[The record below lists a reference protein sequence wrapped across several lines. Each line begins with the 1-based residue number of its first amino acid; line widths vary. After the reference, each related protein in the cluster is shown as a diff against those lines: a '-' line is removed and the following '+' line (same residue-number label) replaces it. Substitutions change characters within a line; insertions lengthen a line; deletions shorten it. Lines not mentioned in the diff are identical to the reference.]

1 MHNNQYNT
9 TMKRFFSIM
18 MAVAMMLG
26 FAACNS
32 SNANEGADSKN
43 DNSLNYDGRKVT
55 KQLKSLPYFNKVV
68 LDGALDVEF
77 SQASRGG
84 VAIKGRKSIVD
95 NVRVK
100 VKNQTLYLSLDEKD
114 WFRVDHSEKADIYV
128 SSPDLISVVM
138 RGAGDFEAKNL
149 LDTDTLNVE
158 LNGAGNIDF
167 DRIVCDEAYLIVKGA
182 GNLEV
187 DKLTANRTKI
197 AMLGVGNAD
206 VEFKNAGHVDC
217 LLSGVGNID
226 LEGTVKS
233 LSNNVRGTGNIDT
246 TELMV
251 RGSRK

>member
-1 MHNNQYNT
+1 
-9 TMKRFFSIM
+9 MKRIFSVM
-18 MAVAMMLG
+18 MALAFVFA
-26 FAACNS
+26 FAACNA
-32 SNANEGADSKN
+32 SNAKEGLDAKN
-43 DNSLNYDGRKVT
+43 GKSISYDGRKVT

-84 VAIKGRKSIVD
+84 VAIKGRKSIVE
-95 NVRVK
+95 NVKVK

-206 VEFKNAGHVDC
+206 VEFVNAGHVDC

-233 LSNNVRGTGNIDT
+233 LSKNVRGTGNIDT

>member
-9 TMKRFFSIM
+9 TMKRFFSII

-32 SNANEGADSKN
+32 SNAKVGVDSKN

-68 LDGALDVEF
+68 LEF

-95 NVRVK
+95 NVKVK

-206 VEFKNAGHVDC
+206 VEFVNAGHVDC

-233 LSNNVRGTGNIDT
+233 LSKNVRGTGNIDT

-251 RGSRK
+251 HGSRK

>member
-1 MHNNQYNT
+1 M
-9 TMKRFFSIM
+9 TMKRIFSIM
-18 MAVAMMLG
+18 MALAFVFA
-26 FAACNS
+26 FAACNA
-32 SNANEGADSKN
+32 SNAKEGLDAKN
-43 DNSLNYDGRKVT
+43 GKSISYDGRKVT
-55 KQLKSLPYFNKVV
+55 KKLKSLPYFNKIV

-84 VAIKGRKSIVD
+84 VAIKGRKSIVE
-95 NVRVK
+95 NVKVK

-233 LSNNVRGTGNIDT
+233 LSKNVRGTGNIDT

-251 RGSRK
+251 RSSRK

>member
-1 MHNNQYNT
+1 
-9 TMKRFFSIM
+9 MKRIFSIM
-18 MAVAMMLG
+18 MALAFVFA
-26 FAACNS
+26 FAACNA
-32 SNANEGADSKN
+32 SNAKEGLDAKN
-43 DNSLNYDGRKVT
+43 GKSISYDGRKVT
-55 KQLKSLPYFNKVV
+55 KKLKSLPYFNKVV

-95 NVRVK
+95 NVKVK

-167 DRIVCDEAYLIVKGA
+167 DRIVCDEAYLVVKGA

>member
-1 MHNNQYNT
+1 M
-9 TMKRFFSIM
+9 TMKRIFSIM
-18 MAVAMMLG
+18 MALAFVFA
-26 FAACNS
+26 FAACNA
-32 SNANEGADSKN
+32 SNAKEGLDAKN
-43 DNSLNYDGRKVT
+43 GKSISYDGRKVT
-55 KQLKSLPYFNKVV
+55 KQLKSLPYFNKIV

-84 VAIKGRKSIVD
+84 VAVKGRKSIVE
-95 NVRVK
+95 NVKVK

-206 VEFKNAGHVDC
+206 VEFVNAGHVDC

-233 LSNNVRGTGNIDT
+233 LSKNVRGTGNIDT

-251 RGSRK
+251 RGGRK

>member
-1 MHNNQYNT
+1 M
-9 TMKRFFSIM
+9 TMKRIFSIM
-18 MAVAMMLG
+18 ALAFVFA
-26 FAACNS
+26 FAACNA
-32 SNANEGADSKN
+32 SNAKEGLDAKN
-43 DNSLNYDGRKVT
+43 GKSISYDGRKVT
-55 KQLKSLPYFNKVV
+55 KKLKSLPYFNKIV

-84 VAIKGRKSIVD
+84 VAVKGRKSIVE
-95 NVRVK
+95 NVKVK

-182 GNLEV
+182 GNLEI

-206 VEFKNAGHVDC
+206 VEFVNAGHVDC

-233 LSNNVRGTGNIDT
+233 LSKNVRGTGNIDT

>member
-18 MAVAMMLG
+18 IAVAMMFA

-32 SNANEGADSKN
+32 SNVKEGADSKN
-43 DNSLNYDGRKVT
+43 DNPLTYDGRKVT

-95 NVRVK
+95 NVKVK

-233 LSNNVRGTGNIDT
+233 LSKNVRGTGNIDT

-251 RGSRK
+251 HGSRK

>member
-1 MHNNQYNT
+1 M
-9 TMKRFFSIM
+9 TMKRIFSIM
-18 MAVAMMLG
+18 MALAFVFA
-26 FAACNS
+26 FAACNA
-32 SNANEGADSKN
+32 SNAKEGLDAKN
-43 DNSLNYDGRKVT
+43 GKSISYDGRKVT
-55 KQLKSLPYFNKVV
+55 KQLKSLPYFNKIV

-84 VAIKGRKSIVD
+84 VAIKGRKSIVE
-95 NVRVK
+95 NVKVK

-233 LSNNVRGTGNIDT
+233 LSKNVRGTGNIDT

>member
-1 MHNNQYNT
+1 MASEDNKFYYLCIEYKYNNVEMIEIIKKYFPNLSDKQ
-9 TMKRFFSIM
+9 MEQFE
-18 MAVAMMLG
+18 ML
-26 FAACNS
+26 
-32 SNANEGADSKN
+32 D
-43 DNSLNYDGRKVT
+43 
-55 KQLKSLPYFNKVV
+55 
-68 LDGALDVEF
+68 ALY
-77 SQASRGG
+77 R
-84 VAIKGRKSIVD
+84 
-95 NVRVK
+95 
-100 VKNQTLYLSLDEKD
+100 D

-206 VEFKNAGHVDC
+206 VEFVNAGHVDC

-233 LSNNVRGTGNIDT
+233 LSKNVRGTGNIDT

-251 RGSRK
+251 HGSRK

>member
-1 MHNNQYNT
+1 
-9 TMKRFFSIM
+9 MKRIFSIM
-18 MAVAMMLG
+18 MALAFVFA
-26 FAACNS
+26 FAACNA
-32 SNANEGADSKN
+32 SNAKEGLDAKN
-43 DNSLNYDGRKVT
+43 GKSISYDGRKVT
-55 KQLKSLPYFNKVV
+55 KKLKSLPYFNKIV

-84 VAIKGRKSIVD
+84 VAIKGRKSIVE
-95 NVRVK
+95 NVKVK

-138 RGAGDFEAKNL
+138 RGAGDFETKNL

-206 VEFKNAGHVDC
+206 VEFVNAGHVDC

-233 LSNNVRGTGNIDT
+233 LSKNVRGTGNIDT

-251 RGSRK
+251 RSSRK

>member
-1 MHNNQYNT
+1 
-9 TMKRFFSIM
+9 MKRIFSIM
-18 MAVAMMLG
+18 MALAFVFA
-26 FAACNS
+26 FAACNA
-32 SNANEGADSKN
+32 SNAKEGLDAKN
-43 DNSLNYDGRKVT
+43 GKSISYDGRKVT
-55 KQLKSLPYFNKVV
+55 KKLKSLPYFNKVV

-84 VAIKGRKSIVD
+84 VAIKGRKSIVE
-95 NVRVK
+95 NVKVK

-114 WFRVDHSEKADIYV
+114 WFRVDRSVKADIYV

-233 LSNNVRGTGNIDT
+233 LSKNVRGTGNIDT

-251 RGSRK
+251 RGGRK

>member
-1 MHNNQYNT
+1 MT
-9 TMKRFFSIM
+9 RIFSIM
-18 MAVAMMLG
+18 MALAFVFA
-26 FAACNS
+26 FAACNA
-32 SNANEGADSKN
+32 SNAKEGLDAKN
-43 DNSLNYDGRKVT
+43 GKSISYDGRKVT
-55 KQLKSLPYFNKVV
+55 KQLKGLPYFNKIV

-84 VAIKGRKSIVD
+84 VAIKGRKSIVE
-95 NVRVK
+95 NVK
-100 VKNQTLYLSLDEKD
+100 VKVKGQTLYISLDEKD
-114 WFRVDHSEKADIYV
+114 WFRVDRSEKADIYV

-167 DRIVCDEAYLIVKGA
+167 DRILCDEAYLVVKGA

-233 LSNNVRGTGNIDT
+233 LSKNVRGTGNIDT

-251 RGSRK
+251 RGGRK

>member
-1 MHNNQYNT
+1 
-9 TMKRFFSIM
+9 MKRIFSIM
-18 MAVAMMLG
+18 MALAFVFA
-26 FAACNS
+26 FAACNA
-32 SNANEGADSKN
+32 SNAKEGLDAKN
-43 DNSLNYDGRKVT
+43 GKLISYDGRKVT
-55 KQLKSLPYFNKVV
+55 KQLKGLPYFNKIV

-84 VAIKGRKSIVD
+84 VAIKGRKSIVE
-95 NVRVK
+95 NVK
-100 VKNQTLYLSLDEKD
+100 VKVKGQTLYLSLDEKD
-114 WFRVDHSEKADIYV
+114 WFRVDRSEKADIYV

-167 DRIVCDEAYLIVKGA
+167 DRIVCDEAYLVVKGA

-233 LSNNVRGTGNIDT
+233 LSKNVRGTGNIDT

-251 RGSRK
+251 RGGRK

>member
-1 MHNNQYNT
+1 
-9 TMKRFFSIM
+9 MKRIFSVM
-18 MAVAMMLG
+18 MALAFVFA
-26 FAACNS
+26 FAACNA
-32 SNANEGADSKN
+32 SNAKEGLDAKN
-43 DNSLNYDGRKVT
+43 GKSISYDGRKVT

-84 VAIKGRKSIVD
+84 VAIKGRKSIVE
-95 NVRVK
+95 NVKVK

-167 DRIVCDEAYLIVKGA
+167 DRIVCDEAYLVVKGA

-233 LSNNVRGTGNIDT
+233 LSKNVRGTGNIDT

>member
-1 MHNNQYNT
+1 
-9 TMKRFFSIM
+9 MKRIFSIM
-18 MAVAMMLG
+18 MALAFVFA
-26 FAACNS
+26 FAACNA
-32 SNANEGADSKN
+32 SNAKEGLDAKN
-43 DNSLNYDGRKVT
+43 GKSISYDGRKVT
-55 KQLKSLPYFNKVV
+55 KKLKSLPYFNKIV

-84 VAIKGRKSIVD
+84 VAIKGRKSIVE
-95 NVRVK
+95 NVKVK

-114 WFRVDHSEKADIYV
+114 WFRVDRSEKADIYV

-167 DRIVCDEAYLIVKGA
+167 DRIVCDEAYLVVKGA

-233 LSNNVRGTGNIDT
+233 LSKNVRGTGNIDT

-251 RGSRK
+251 RSSRK

>member
-1 MHNNQYNT
+1 MT
-9 TMKRFFSIM
+9 RIFSIM
-18 MAVAMMLG
+18 MALAFVFA
-26 FAACNS
+26 FAACNA
-32 SNANEGADSKN
+32 SNAKEGLDAKN
-43 DNSLNYDGRKVT
+43 GKSISYDGRKVT
-55 KQLKSLPYFNKVV
+55 KQLKGLPYFNKIV

-84 VAIKGRKSIVD
+84 VAIKGRKSIVE
-95 NVRVK
+95 NVK
-100 VKNQTLYLSLDEKD
+100 VKVKGQTLYISLGEKD
-114 WFRVDHSEKADIYV
+114 WFRVDRSEKSDIYV

-167 DRIVCDEAYLIVKGA
+167 DRIVCDEAYLVVKGA

-233 LSNNVRGTGNIDT
+233 LSKNVRGTGNIDT

-251 RGSRK
+251 RGGRK

>member
-1 MHNNQYNT
+1 M
-9 TMKRFFSIM
+9 TMKRIFSIM
-18 MAVAMMLG
+18 MALAFVFA
-26 FAACNS
+26 FAACNA
-32 SNANEGADSKN
+32 SNAKEGLDAKN
-43 DNSLNYDGRKVT
+43 GKSISYDGRKVT
-55 KQLKSLPYFNKVV
+55 KQLKSLPYFNKIV

-84 VAIKGRKSIVD
+84 VAIKGRKSIVE
-95 NVRVK
+95 NVKVK

-206 VEFKNAGHVDC
+206 VEFVNAGHVDC

-233 LSNNVRGTGNIDT
+233 LSKNVRGTGNIDT

-251 RGSRK
+251 RGGRK

>member
-1 MHNNQYNT
+1 
-9 TMKRFFSIM
+9 MKRIFSIM
-18 MAVAMMLG
+18 MALAFVFA
-26 FAACNS
+26 FAACNA
-32 SNANEGADSKN
+32 SNAKEGLDAKN
-43 DNSLNYDGRKVT
+43 GKSISYDGRKVT
-55 KQLKSLPYFNKVV
+55 KKLKSLPYFNKVV

-95 NVRVK
+95 NVKVK

-206 VEFKNAGHVDC
+206 VKFKNAGHVDC

-233 LSNNVRGTGNIDT
+233 LSKNVRGTGNIDT

-251 RGSRK
+251 HGSRK

>member
-1 MHNNQYNT
+1 
-9 TMKRFFSIM
+9 MKRIFSIM
-18 MAVAMMLG
+18 MALAFVFA
-26 FAACNS
+26 FAACNA
-32 SNANEGADSKN
+32 SNAKEGLDAKN
-43 DNSLNYDGRKVT
+43 GKSISYDGRKVT
-55 KQLKSLPYFNKVV
+55 KKLKSLPYFNKIV

-84 VAIKGRKSIVD
+84 VAIKGRKSIVE
-95 NVRVK
+95 NVKVK

-233 LSNNVRGTGNIDT
+233 LSKNVRGTGNIDT

-251 RGSRK
+251 RSSRK

>member
-18 MAVAMMLG
+18 MAVALMFA

-32 SNANEGADSKN
+32 SNAKEGADSKN
-43 DNSLNYDGRKVT
+43 DNSLTYDGRKVT

-84 VAIKGRKSIVD
+84 VAIKG
-95 NVRVK
+95 
-100 VKNQTLYLSLDEKD
+100 
-114 WFRVDHSEKADIYV
+114 DHSEKADIYV

>member
-1 MHNNQYNT
+1 
-9 TMKRFFSIM
+9 MKRIFSIM
-18 MAVAMMLG
+18 MALAFVFA
-26 FAACNS
+26 FAACNA
-32 SNANEGADSKN
+32 SNAKEGLDAKN
-43 DNSLNYDGRKVT
+43 GKSISYDGRKVT
-55 KQLKSLPYFNKVV
+55 KQLKGLPYFNKIV

-84 VAIKGRKSIVD
+84 VAVKGRKSIVE
-95 NVRVK
+95 NVKVK

-114 WFRVDHSEKADIYV
+114 WFRVDRSEKADIYV

-167 DRIVCDEAYLIVKGA
+167 DRIVCDEAYLVVKGA

-233 LSNNVRGTGNIDT
+233 LSKNIRGTGNIDT

-251 RGSRK
+251 RRGRK

>member
-1 MHNNQYNT
+1 
-9 TMKRFFSIM
+9 MKRIFSIM
-18 MAVAMMLG
+18 MALAFVFA
-26 FAACNS
+26 FAACNA
-32 SNANEGADSKN
+32 SNAKEGLDAKN
-43 DNSLNYDGRKVT
+43 GKSISYDGRKVT
-55 KQLKSLPYFNKVV
+55 KKLKSLPYFNKIV

-84 VAIKGRKSIVD
+84 VAIKGRKSIVE
-95 NVRVK
+95 NVKVK

-138 RGAGDFEAKNL
+138 RGAGDFETKNL

-206 VEFKNAGHVDC
+206 VEFVNAGHVDC

-233 LSNNVRGTGNIDT
+233 LSKNVRGTGNIDT

>member
-1 MHNNQYNT
+1 M
-9 TMKRFFSIM
+9 TMKRIFSIM
-18 MAVAMMLG
+18 MALAFVFA
-26 FAACNS
+26 FAACNA
-32 SNANEGADSKN
+32 SNAKEGLDAKN
-43 DNSLNYDGRKVT
+43 GKSISYDGRKVT
-55 KQLKSLPYFNKVV
+55 KQLKSLPYFNKIV

-84 VAIKGRKSIVD
+84 VAIKGRKSIVE
-95 NVRVK
+95 NVKVK

-138 RGAGDFEAKNL
+138 RGAGDFEAKDL

-187 DKLTANRTKI
+187 DKLTANRAKI

-233 LSNNVRGTGNIDT
+233 LSKNVRGTGNIDT

-251 RGSRK
+251 RSSRK

>member
-1 MHNNQYNT
+1 M
-9 TMKRFFSIM
+9 TMKRIFSIM
-18 MAVAMMLG
+18 MALAFVFA
-26 FAACNS
+26 FAACNA
-32 SNANEGADSKN
+32 SNAKEGLDAKN
-43 DNSLNYDGRKVT
+43 GKSISYDGRKVT
-55 KQLKSLPYFNKVV
+55 KQLKSLPYFNKIV

-84 VAIKGRKSIVD
+84 VAVKGRKSIVE
-95 NVRVK
+95 NVKVK

-233 LSNNVRGTGNIDT
+233 LSKNVRGTGNIDT

>member
-1 MHNNQYNT
+1 M
-9 TMKRFFSIM
+9 TMKRIFSIM
-18 MAVAMMLG
+18 MALAFVFA
-26 FAACNS
+26 FAACNA
-32 SNANEGADSKN
+32 SNAKEGLDAKN
-43 DNSLNYDGRKVT
+43 GKSISYDGCKVT
-55 KQLKSLPYFNKVV
+55 KQLKSLPYFNKIV

-95 NVRVK
+95 NVKAK

-138 RGAGDFEAKNL
+138 RGAGDFETKNL

-233 LSNNVRGTGNIDT
+233 LSKNVRGTGNIDT
-246 TELMV
+246 TELIV

>member
-1 MHNNQYNT
+1 
-9 TMKRFFSIM
+9 MKRIFSIM
-18 MAVAMMLG
+18 MALAFVFA
-26 FAACNS
+26 FAACNA
-32 SNANEGADSKN
+32 SNAKEGLDAKN
-43 DNSLNYDGRKVT
+43 GKSISYDGRKVT
-55 KQLKSLPYFNKVV
+55 KKLKSLPYFNKIV

-84 VAIKGRKSIVD
+84 VAIKGRKSIVE
-95 NVRVK
+95 NVKVK

-114 WFRVDHSEKADIYV
+114 WFRVDRSEKADIYV

-167 DRIVCDEAYLIVKGA
+167 DRIVCDEAYLVVKGA

-233 LSNNVRGTGNIDT
+233 LSKNVRGTGNIDT

>member
-1 MHNNQYNT
+1 M
-9 TMKRFFSIM
+9 TMKRIFSIM
-18 MAVAMMLG
+18 MALAFVFA
-26 FAACNS
+26 FAACNA
-32 SNANEGADSKN
+32 SNAKEGLDAKN
-43 DNSLNYDGRKVT
+43 GKSISYDGCKVT
-55 KQLKSLPYFNKVV
+55 KQLKSLPYFNKIV

-95 NVRVK
+95 NVKAK

-114 WFRVDHSEKADIYV
+114 WFRVDRSEKADIYV

-138 RGAGDFEAKNL
+138 RGAGDFETKNL

-167 DRIVCDEAYLIVKGA
+167 DRIVCDEAYLVVKGA

-233 LSNNVRGTGNIDT
+233 LSKNVRGTGNIDT

-251 RGSRK
+251 RSSRK

>member
-1 MHNNQYNT
+1 
-9 TMKRFFSIM
+9 MKRIFSIM
-18 MAVAMMLG
+18 MALAFVFA
-26 FAACNS
+26 FAACNA
-32 SNANEGADSKN
+32 SNAKEGLDAKN
-43 DNSLNYDGRKVT
+43 GKSISYDGRKVT
-55 KQLKSLPYFNKVV
+55 KQLKSLPYFNKIV

-84 VAIKGRKSIVD
+84 VAIKGRKSIVE
-95 NVRVK
+95 NVKVK
-100 VKNQTLYLSLDEKD
+100 VKNQTLYFSLDDKD

-233 LSNNVRGTGNIDT
+233 LSKNVRGTGNIDT

>member
-1 MHNNQYNT
+1 
-9 TMKRFFSIM
+9 MKRIFSIM
-18 MAVAMMLG
+18 MALAFVFA
-26 FAACNS
+26 FAACNA
-32 SNANEGADSKN
+32 SNAKEGLDAKN
-43 DNSLNYDGRKVT
+43 GKSISYDGRKVT
-55 KQLKSLPYFNKVV
+55 KQLKSLPYFNKIV

-77 SQASRGG
+77 SQASREG
-84 VAIKGRKSIVD
+84 VAVKGRKSIVE
-95 NVRVK
+95 NVKVK

-114 WFRVDHSEKADIYV
+114 WFRVDRSEKADIYV

-138 RGAGDFEAKNL
+138 RGAGDFEANNL

-233 LSNNVRGTGNIDT
+233 LSKNVRGTGNIDT

-251 RGSRK
+251 RGGRK

>member
-1 MHNNQYNT
+1 M
-9 TMKRFFSIM
+9 TMKRIFSIM
-18 MAVAMMLG
+18 MALAFVFA
-26 FAACNS
+26 FAACNA
-32 SNANEGADSKN
+32 SNAKEGLDAKN
-43 DNSLNYDGRKVT
+43 GKSISYDGRKVT
-55 KQLKSLPYFNKVV
+55 KKLKSLPYFNKIV

-84 VAIKGRKSIVD
+84 VAIKGRKSIVE
-95 NVRVK
+95 NVKVK

-233 LSNNVRGTGNIDT
+233 LSKNVRGTGNIDT